1 MNLSVV
7 HLGLIAGVAL
17 AAIPVIIHMVMR
29 QKPKHIIFPALR
41 LLKARQKQT
50 TRRLRIRQWALLA
63 SRMAIICLM
72 ALCLARPT
80 CNTTAPLGES
90 NVPAAIAIVVDTSL
104 SMQWTDARNRDRL
117 TEAKDLST
125 SIVKETP
132 ITSQIFLIDSAEPI
146 ETPAMSPAS
155 AEARIK
161 SLTLKP
167 GNRPLNAS
175 IEAAYRSVTKSD
187 RPRREIYVLTDLTP
201 NALEIDK
208 PIERARNADPEKAK
222 EAPVQL
228 YLLRLNPPEPT
239 NSGIRKLEFDSS
251 AAVVGEPIDIKFELT
266 NQGPAT
272 SRVIE
277 LWLDGR
283 KREQKAVEL
292 SANADQE
299 MILRTPPLDA
309 GRDGLHQ
316 GEIRIRDDDPMPF
329 DNVAYFTLAVRP
341 PVRVLVATD
350 LEQDAL
356 FLAEAL
362 DPARTARGG
371 ESLGVSRPFRV
382 EIVRVSQLGDR
393 LKGENRPQAV
403 IINNVASI
411 PEPLWTQLNL
421 AVRSGLGLAVALG
434 DRSRNESYSSP
445 SARQLLPADA
455 VSRIDAKP
463 GEPMGLTNPDQS
475 HPIFSQYA
483 EELRTELGTVPV
495 FRYEKVARAETGTRE
510 LLKISDG
517 GSALVERVFDKSVS
531 GRVLLWSIPL
541 ARRASSNDAAAW
553 ADFPRSW
560 SFVQVVNRMAA
571 YLADSADDTAV
582 IEAGRDISLPFDP
595 QKNFNAALVKG
606 PGDRPGERRVID
618 ANDTRLI
625 VASADTLGHWGVGF
639 TGPNNAAFSSGFS
652 VNPPGAESQ
661 IRTITAEQLDQTFGK
676 GGYALAQ
683 DTATLEKAVGL
694 ARVGVE
700 FFPWLMLLLL
710 LVLTLENYL
719 ANRFYREEP
728 AAIAAAKIAP
738 AGQGGRA

>member
-1 MNLSVV
+1 LATSV
-7 HLGLIAGVAL
+7 
-17 AAIPVIIHMVMR
+17 
-29 QKPKHIIFPALR
+29 
-41 LLKARQKQT
+41 
-50 TRRLRIRQWALLA
+50 
-63 SRMAIICLM
+63 
-72 ALCLARPT
+72 
-80 CNTTAPLGES
+80 
-90 NVPAAIAIVVDTSL
+90 
-104 SMQWTDARNRDRL
+104 
-117 TEAKDLST
+117 
-125 SIVKETP
+125 VKETP
-132 ITSQIFLIDSAEPI
+132 ISSQIFLIDSAEPV

-161 SLTLKP
+161 SLALKP
-167 GNRPLNAS
+167 GNRPLNAA

-187 RPRREIYVLTDLTP
+187 RPRREIYVLTDLTT
-201 NALEIDK
+201 NSLEIDK

-222 EAPVQL
+222 ESPVQL
-228 YLLRLNPPEPT
+228 YLLRLNPDEPA
-239 NSGIRKLEFDSS
+239 NSGLRKLEFDSS

-272 SRVIE
+272 TRILE

-299 MILRTPPLDA
+299 IILRTPPLDA

-316 GEIRIRDDDPMPF
+316 GEIRIRDDDPMAF
-329 DNVAYFTLAVRP
+329 DNTAYFTLAVRP

-371 ESLGVSRPFRV
+371 ESVGVSRPFRV
-382 EIVRVSQLGDR
+382 EIVRISQLADR

-403 IINNVASI
+403 IINNAATI

-434 DRSRNESYSSP
+434 DRSKTESYSSP

-455 VSRIDAKP
+455 VTRVEAKP
-463 GEPMGLTNPDQS
+463 GEPLGLTSPDQS
-475 HPIFSQYA
+475 HPIFSQYT

-495 FRYEKVARAETGTRE
+495 FRYEKMARAESGTRE

-517 GSALVERVFDKSVS
+517 NSALVERVFDKTVP

-541 ARRASSNDAAAW
+541 ARRPSSTDAAAW

-571 YLADSADDTAV
+571 YLADSADDSAV

-595 QKNFNAALVKG
+595 LKGFNAALVKG
-606 PGDRPGERRVID
+606 PGDRPGERRMID
-618 ANDTRLI
+618 AADTRLI
-625 VASADTLGHWGVGF
+625 VANADMLGHWGVGF
-639 TGPNNAAFSSGFS
+639 TGPGNTAFSSGFS
-652 VNPPGAESQ
+652 VNPPSAESQ
-661 IRTITAEQLDQTFGK
+661 IRTLSPDQLDQIFGK
-676 GGYALAQ
+676 GEYALAR

-710 LVLTLENYL
+710 VVMTLENYL

-728 AAIAAAKIAP
+728 SAVANISLS
-738 AGQGGRA
+738 GQGGRS

>member
-1 MNLSVV
+1 
-7 HLGLIAGVAL
+7 
-17 AAIPVIIHMVMR
+17 
-29 QKPKHIIFPALR
+29 
-41 LLKARQKQT
+41 
-50 TRRLRIRQWALLA
+50 ALLA
-63 SRMAIICLM
+63 SRMAIISLM

-90 NVPAAIAIVVDTSL
+90 NVPAAIALVVDTSL

-117 TEAKDLST
+117 TEAKELVT
-125 SIVKETP
+125 SVVKETP
-132 ITSQIFLIDSAEPI
+132 ISSQIFLIDSAEPV

-161 SLTLKP
+161 SLVLKP
-167 GNRPLNAS
+167 GNRPLNAA

-187 RPRREIYVLTDLTP
+187 RPRREIYVLTDLTT
-201 NALEIDK
+201 NSLEIDK

-222 EAPVQL
+222 ESPVQL
-228 YLLRLNPPEPT
+228 YLLRLNPDEPA
-239 NSGIRKLEFDSS
+239 NSGLRKLEFDSS

-272 SRVIE
+272 TRILE

-299 MILRTPPLDA
+299 IILRTPPLDA

-316 GEIRIRDDDPMPF
+316 GEIRIRDDDPMAF
-329 DNVAYFTLAVRP
+329 DNTAYFTLAVRP

-371 ESLGVSRPFRV
+371 ESVGVSRPFRV
-382 EIVRVSQLGDR
+382 EIVRISQLADR

-403 IINNVASI
+403 IINNAATI

-434 DRSRNESYSSP
+434 DRSKTESYSSP

-455 VSRIDAKP
+455 VTRVEAKP
-463 GEPMGLTNPDQS
+463 GEPLGLTSPDQS
-475 HPIFSQYA
+475 HPIFSQYT

-495 FRYEKVARAETGTRE
+495 FRYEKMARAESGTRE

-517 GSALVERVFDKSVS
+517 NSALVERVFDKTVP

-541 ARRASSNDAAAW
+541 ARRPSSTDAAAW

-571 YLADSADDTAV
+571 YLADSADDSAV

-595 QKNFNAALVKG
+595 LKGFNAALVKG
-606 PGDRPGERRVID
+606 PGDRPGERRMID
-618 ANDTRLI
+618 AADTRLI
-625 VASADTLGHWGVGF
+625 VANADMLGHWGVGF
-639 TGPNNAAFSSGFS
+639 TGPGNTAFSSGFS
-652 VNPPGAESQ
+652 VNPPSAESQ
-661 IRTITAEQLDQTFGK
+661 IRTLSSDQLDQIFGK
-676 GGYALAQ
+676 GEYALAR

-710 LVLTLENYL
+710 MVMTLENYL

-728 AAIAAAKIAP
+728 TAVANISLS
-738 AGQGGRA
+738 GQGGRS

>member
-7 HLGLIAGVAL
+7 HLGLVAGMAL

-72 ALCLARPT
+72 ALCLARPA

-90 NVPAAIAIVVDTSL
+90 NVPSAIAIVVDTSL

-117 TEAKDLST
+117 TEAKSLAT
-125 SIVKETP
+125 NVVKETP
-132 ITSQIFLIDSAEPI
+132 ISSQIFLIDSAEPV

-155 AEARIK
+155 AESRIK
-161 SLTLKP
+161 SLALKP
-167 GNRPLNAS
+167 GNRPLNSS
-175 IEAAYRSVTKSD
+175 IEAAYRSVMKSD
-187 RPRREIYVLTDLTP
+187 RPRREIYVLTDLTT
-201 NALEIDK
+201 NSLEFEK
-208 PIERARNADPEKAK
+208 PVERARNADAEKDK
-222 EAPVQL
+222 SAPIQL
-228 YLLRLNPPEPT
+228 YVLRLNPPEPT
-239 NSGIRKLEFDSS
+239 NSGIRKLEFDAS
-251 AAVVGEPIDIKFELT
+251 AAVVGEPIDIKFEVT
-266 NQGPAT
+266 NTGPAT
-272 SRVIE
+272 TRVIE

-299 MILRTPPLDA
+299 IILRTPPLDA

-329 DNVAYFTLAVRP
+329 DNIAYFTLNVRP
-341 PVRVLVATD
+341 PVRVLVVTD

-362 DPARTARGG
+362 DPARGARGG
-371 ESLGVSRPFRV
+371 DTLGVSRPFRV
-382 EIVRVSQLGDR
+382 DIARVGQLPDK

-403 IINNVASI
+403 IINNVATI
-411 PEPLWTQLNL
+411 PEPVWTQLNL
-421 AVRSGLGLAVALG
+421 AVRSGMGLAVALG
-434 DRSRNESYSSP
+434 DRTKTDSFSSP

-455 VSRIDAKP
+455 VARVDTNP
-463 GEPMGLTNPDQS
+463 GQPLGLTSPDAG

-495 FRYEKVARAETGTRE
+495 FRYEKVARAESGTRE
-510 LLKISDG
+510 LLKTTDG
-517 GSALVERVFDKSVS
+517 ASALVERVFDKTVP

-541 ARRASSNDAAAW
+541 ARRPSSTDPAAW
-553 ADFPRSW
+553 SDFPRSW
-560 SFVQVVNRMAA
+560 SFVQVTNRMAA
-571 YLADSADDTAV
+571 YLADSAEDTSV
-582 IEAGRDISLPFDP
+582 IEAGRDISLGFDP
-595 QKNFNAALVKG
+595 IRGFNAALVKG
-606 PGDRPGERRVID
+606 PGDRPGERRVIE
-618 ANDTRLI
+618 AADTRLI
-625 VASADTLGHWGVGF
+625 VSNADALGHWGVGF
-639 TGPNNAAFSSGFS
+639 TGPNNVAQASGFS
-652 VNPPGAESQ
+652 VNPPAAESQ
-661 IRTITAEQLDQTFGK
+661 IRTLTPEQLDQTFGK

-710 LVLTLENYL
+710 LILTLENYL

-728 AAIAAAKIAP
+728 AVVP
-738 AGQGGRA
+738 AMTTQGGRA